1 MHQRVHPFRIFEHV
15 SSDNEAKPSFHIH
28 DTICKAFLF
37 VEPFRHVVNRWSKKH
52 PCTNAIK
59 RPKADDQLD
68 GLSNVI
74 SGVHCSHLESRRTV
88 VAKAPPSAEAKHNM
102 QPAHMVSF
110 RCTG

>member
-1 MHQRVHPFRIFEHV
+1 M
-15 SSDNEAKPSFHIH
+15 SFHIH
-28 DTICKAFLF
+28 DTIRKALLL
-37 VEPFRHVVNRWSKKH
+37 VEPFRHVIDCRGEEH

-59 RPKADDQLD
+59 RPKANDQLD

-74 SGVHCSHLESRRTV
+74 SGVRCSHLESRLTV

-102 QPAHMVSF
+102 QPAHRVSF